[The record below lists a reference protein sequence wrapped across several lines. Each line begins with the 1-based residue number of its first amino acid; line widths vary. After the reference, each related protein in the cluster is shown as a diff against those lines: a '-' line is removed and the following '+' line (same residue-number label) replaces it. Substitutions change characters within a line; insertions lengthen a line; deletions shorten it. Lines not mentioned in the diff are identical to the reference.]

1 MIKYPNPGLR
11 TGGREKYIKGK
22 EFVYY
27 PVSAAS
33 RETK

>member
-22 EFVYY
+22 EFGTY
-27 PVSAAS
+27 PVSAVS
-33 RETK
+33 RVTK